1 MTEASYKRKGSTLC
15 SDPQAN
21 WVEIAKLFGYDA
33 VAEKK
38 LKIVKTYGKYIA
50 GQTVKTESV
59 TAIWPG
65 CSERVSI
72 ETRRLVWL
80 VLYKTPPTQAIS
92 CVDDKDSPAYGM
104 YYVGT
109 RQKFIRC
116 LKEQDPSLPA
126 EYLQEYAA
134 KVVATQNLDTTLDK
148 TAVETPKSV
157 YVSKPAVEVPKPST
171 TEWALTSRSRGKCW
185 KFSNRLTALSH
196 LKVASAFTTDLE
208 LLELETV

>member
-33 VAEKK
+33 AAEKK
-38 LKIVKTYGKYIA
+38 LKIVKTYGKYSA
-50 GQTVKTESV
+50 GQTVTTESV

-80 VLYKTPPTQAIS
+80 VLYKAPPTQAI
-92 CVDDKDSPAYGM
+92 CHVDDKDSPAYGM

-109 RQKFIRC
+109 RPDFLKR

-134 KVVATQNLDTTLDK
+134 KVAATQNLNTTLDK
-148 TAVETPKSV
+148 TAVE
-157 YVSKPAVEVPKPST
+157 VPKPSI
-171 TEWALTSRSRGKCW
+171 TEWALTSRSQGKCW
-185 KFSNRLTALSH
+185 RFSNRLVALSH

>member
-15 SDPQAN
+15 SDPKAN

-33 VAEKK
+33 AAEKK
-38 LKIVKTYGKYIA
+38 LKIVKTYGNYIA
-50 GQTVKTESV
+50 GQTIKTESV
-59 TAIWPG
+59 TEIWPG
-65 CSERVSI
+65 CSKRVSI

-109 RQKFIRC
+109 RQKFIRR

-134 KVVATQNLDTTLDK
+134 KVAAQNPNTNPDK
-148 TAVETPKSV
+148 AGVKIANPVYISETVTPPKAS
-157 YVSKPAVEVPKPST
+157 A
-171 TEWALTSRSRGKCW
+171 TEWALTSRSQGKCW
-185 KFSNRLTALSH
+185 KFSNRLDAIKT
-196 LKVASAFTTDLE
+196 LKVASTFTTDLE
-208 LLELETV
+208 LLEVETV